1 MATVAAEPRV
11 SNWTVADLFDR
22 FGPILLSRI
31 RFDPAPGTATE
42 DDVIEIRERET
53 RLFELVDG
61 VLIEKTY
68 DLWGSY
74 LAALIAGFM
83 ASSPDG
89 IVLGADGMA
98 RLAPGLIRIPD
109 LSFIPWER
117 FPGRVVPREPMV
129 GFAPD
134 LAVEVLSPSNTV
146 KEMDVKLRDYFRTG
160 VRLVWYVDPEA
171 RTVRVFTGVDRV
183 TTLDDSA
190 TLDGGDVLPGWSLAV
205 GRIFERLGA

>member
-1 MATVAAEPRV
+1 MSTVADEPRV

-42 DDVIEIRERET
+42 DDVVEIHEREK

-68 DLWGSY
+68 DLQGSY
-74 LAALIAGFM
+74 LAALIADLI

-89 IVLGADGMA
+89 LVLGPDGMA

-109 LSFIPWER
+109 VSFIAWER

-129 GFAPD
+129 GFAPT
-134 LAVEVLSPSNTV
+134 LPS
-146 KEMDVKLRDYFRTG
+146 KSS
-160 VRLVWYVDPEA
+160 A
-171 RTVRVFTGVDRV
+171 RATRSRRWTIS
-183 TTLDDSA
+183 SA
-190 TLDGGDVLPGWSLAV
+190 TTSGRASASSGTSTPGHGPSGSSPAST
-205 GRIFERLGA
+205 A